1 MEKQINVA
9 AGTEILTIF
18 EGTAL
23 TPKEKAKV
31 KISGSISA
39 PRLYLEKR
47 KPNESTDHVLYN
59 RESMTIK
66 FVQHENDQ
74 LGSEVIG
81 SLKTNPDL
89 KKFNV
94 NSDKETLGTKEMAS
108 LLKRNRVFFQDK
120 GKNLSIVNALNSF
133 QATIQTELNKEQDT
147 RGNKKELIEKKV
159 ISNIPTEFNLN
170 LPIFVGQKAKTFNVE
185 ICFDATDTGVKC
197 WLESADLQELI
208 LETRDE
214 IIDSEITLIGNICTM
229 PIIEE

>member
-1 MEKQINVA
+1 
-9 AGTEILTIF
+9 
-18 EGTAL
+18 
-23 TPKEKAKV
+23 
-31 KISGSISA
+31 
-39 PRLYLEKR
+39 
-47 KPNESTDHVLYN
+47 
-59 RESMTIK
+59 
-66 FVQHENDQ
+66 
-74 LGSEVIG
+74 
-81 SLKTNPDL
+81 
-89 KKFNV
+89 
-94 NSDKETLGTKEMAS
+94 
-108 LLKRNRVFFQDK
+108 VFFQDK